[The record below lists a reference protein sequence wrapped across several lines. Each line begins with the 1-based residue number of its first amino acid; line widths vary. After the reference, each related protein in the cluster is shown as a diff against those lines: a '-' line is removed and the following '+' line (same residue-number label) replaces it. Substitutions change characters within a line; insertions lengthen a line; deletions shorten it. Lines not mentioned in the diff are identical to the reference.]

1 MNLTEFMGRQKK
13 PVLVSTGIF
22 LLAAVIL
29 LDKMSPLGFE
39 ASVFY
44 LVPVSFF
51 AFFLG
56 RRPGIE
62 ASLVCAGA
70 AFALHRSSMPL
81 SRSGLAYWNALAWL
95 AVFIFFVFIISE
107 IRNLYARER
116 NRSHTD
122 LLTGIPNRR
131 WFLKRVEI
139 EKSRARR
146 YDHPLTLAYIDVD
159 HFKEVNDRFG
169 HIAGDRLLGIVA
181 QLMRDTVRRED
192 AVARLGGDEFAVLL
206 LETNSASAAAALE
219 QLRSALNAAM
229 EQHKWPV
236 TVSIGVVTF
245 QPPPDSVQQM
255 INAADRAMYAAKQNG
270 GDRLRVE
277 RWAA

>member
-1 MNLTEFMGRQKK
+1 MNLTEFMARQKK

-22 LLAAVIL
+22 LLAAVIV

-39 ASVFY
+39 ASLFY

-56 RRPGIE
+56 RRPGIG
-62 ASLVCAGA
+62 ASLVCAGV

-81 SRSGLAYWNALAWL
+81 SHSGLAYWNGLSWL
-95 AVFIFFVFIISE
+95 AVYIFFVYIISE

-116 NRSHTD
+116 HRSHTD

-131 WFLKRVEI
+131 SFLKRMEI

-192 AVARLGGDEFAVLL
+192 AIARLGGDEFAVLL

-255 INAADRAMYAAKQNG
+255 INAADRAMYAAKQTG
-270 GDRLRVE
+270 GDQLRVE